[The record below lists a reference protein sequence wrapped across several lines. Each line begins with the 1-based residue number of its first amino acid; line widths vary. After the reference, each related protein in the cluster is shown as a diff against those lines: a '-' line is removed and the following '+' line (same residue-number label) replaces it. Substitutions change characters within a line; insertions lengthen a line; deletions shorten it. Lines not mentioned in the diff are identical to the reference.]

1 MRVTGLA
8 TGLQLKLG
16 DSLIQR
22 IRQKLQARHFCCRRA
37 HALGFVVLPGG
48 IDGLL
53 NQLIASIS
61 QALNGPFHRP
71 APVF

>member
-1 MRVTGLA
+1 MGA
-8 TGLQLKLG
+8 AGFAPGLQLKLG
-16 DSLIQR
+16 DGLIQR
-22 IRQKLQARHFCCRRA
+22 IGQQLKALHLGSRRA
-37 HALGFVVLPGG
+37 HVLGFVVLPGG